1 MRVRV
6 RVRVR
11 ARVSGYLVELDR
23 AARDDVAALALA
35 PPRLERVGRWVGG

>member
-6 RVRVR
+6 RVRARVG

-23 AARDDVAALALA
+23 AARDDVAALSLT
-35 PPRLERVGRWVGG
+35 PPRLKRVGG